1 MRISTSWN
9 QQLGVNAILEQQS
22 KLSKTQLQISSGKR
36 IMTPADDPAASVR
49 LIDLDQVTKQ
59 TEQYQDNIVMAR
71 QRLSLEEA
79 NLDDV
84 VNVLNRIKTL
94 TVQGLN
100 DTYSQVD
107 RAAIASELDQLN
119 ENLLGLA
126 NTKNAN
132 GEYIFAG
139 YSTDTKPYQEGPA
152 FNPNIFPIIDPAA
165 VPPMH
170 LHVEDIASYPYYGD
184 QNQRQ
189 LQIGPT
195 RMVTDGNYGEEIF
208 GVSDVTSADADQSS
222 LTYSDPLTDD
232 TKVPKNL
239 FEIVGKLAALMRADV
254 PAGTVEQTANN
265 EQLRAL
271 DVGLNDIDR
280 ALEKVV
286 RVQTTIGA
294 RLNAL
299 DNQEN
304 TNADYILDM
313 QTMSSDVGDLDFAE
327 AISRF
332 NIQNISLQA
341 AQQAF
346 SKVQNLSLFDYL

>member
-36 IMTPADDPAASVR
+36 IMTPSDDPAASVR
-49 LIDLDQVTKQ
+49 LIDLDLVTKK

-79 NLDDV
+79 NVEDV

-107 RAAIASELDQLN
+107 RSAIASELDQLK
-119 ENLLGLA
+119 EHLLGVA
-126 NTKNAN
+126 NTKNSN

-139 YSTDTKPYQEGPA
+139 YSTATKPYQKGPA
-152 FNPNIFPIIDPAA
+152 FNPNIFPIVDPAT
-165 VPPMH
+165 VPPLH
-170 LHVEDIASYPYYGD
+170 LHVEDIASYPYYGG
-184 QNQRQ
+184 NIQRNI
-189 LQIGPT
+189 QIGPE
-195 RMVTDGNYGEEIF
+195 RQVADGNYGEEIF
-208 GVSDVTSADADQSS
+208 GVSDVTTADADSTS
-222 LTYSDPLTDD
+222 LTYTDPLADA